1 MKLLKDNNSMILKIN
16 KKIQIIMLKILK
28 NSLIKIIFL
37 MKMMMKMMKNF
48 NK

>member
-28 NSLIKIIFL
+28 NSVIKIIFL